1 MLVNIKLTRFYQL
14 VIVKKLPIRATI
26 ALWLILSFPSN
37 CLAAK
42 SPSSI
47 VAEPS
52 TTDTI
57 ADLAVKLAATDNR
70 QQASQLFDRAV
81 SVALETKDVA
91 ERRAALIAIASK
103 MAGVGEKERAYST
116 LEQALK
122 TVPEENT
129 VELSAI
135 AVDIAKVGKT
145 KRAIQLFNRAVKLQK
160 IYINQRNP
168 KSYDYFEERDLVKII
183 IDMAKAGQIKRAL
196 QLNRTLSDELSQA
209 EVFNNL
215 ATVAIA
221 AGKMDAAKEY
231 LSQAL
236 RITSKIADE
245 DNRYIYLSNGSC
257 GNEKFALMVAIGKNL
272 SLVGQFDR
280 ALKVA
285 NGIYGCSSATGE
297 STQEY
302 QLSAFTAIL
311 NHFSKIEQVKQTWKS
326 ASKITRELHE
336 KAEIWQKIALKLL
349 DMGEVDL
356 AFNIAKKIAD
366 TIPSGLSLDPPY
378 TGGAKEPTV
387 IAIAFKLAQLG
398 ATEKAQQL
406 VEKIDKSLQADA
418 KALISIPVAKKLYQ
432 EGKSTAANALLEQS
446 LKLPQITPDASRSF
460 DDYQLTQTRDLRQ
473 QIAVELAKIGRL
485 EQALAITQSIT
496 EEYWPQYTITQ
507 IASALAE
514 TGDVKSAFQ
523 IADKINGSSELASF
537 LKTIAPKL
545 TNKEQVEQTLPILQ
559 KILAD
564 KENGAAWKNDA
575 IAIIAPKLVEVGESD
590 RGIALA
596 KTTESEDIWI
606 GVAMQ
611 LAKTGKSEQAIEII
625 QSLPENSAKKAEA
638 IADLA
643 VRLSR

>member
-1 MLVNIKLTRFYQL
+1 
-14 VIVKKLPIRATI
+14 VKNLPIRASI
-26 ALWLILSFPSN
+26 ALWLILSFPVN
-37 CLAAK
+37 CIAAK
-42 SPSSI
+42 IPSSI

-52 TTDTI
+52 TTDSI

-81 SVALETKDVA
+81 SVALETKDLA
-91 ERRAALIAIASK
+91 EQRAALIAIASK
-103 MAGVGEKERAYST
+103 MAAVGEKKRAYST
-116 LEQALK
+116 LERAVK

-135 AVDIAKVGKT
+135 AVDIAKVGQT

-160 IYINQRNP
+160 IYISRDSP
-168 KSYDYFEERDLVKII
+168 TSDAYFKENSLVKII

-196 QLNRTLSDELSQA
+196 QLNRTLSSELSQA
-209 EVFNNL
+209 EVFNGL

-221 AGKMDAAKEY
+221 SGNMDAAKQY

-257 GNEKFALMVAIGKNL
+257 GNEKFALMVQIGQNL
-272 SLVGQFDR
+272 SLIGQFDR

-285 NGIYGCSSATGE
+285 ERVYGCSSATEE

-311 NHFSKIEQVKQTWKS
+311 NHFTKIEQVKQTWNS
-326 ASKITRELHE
+326 ASKITRGLSE
-336 KAEIWQKIALKLL
+336 KAGIWEKIALKLL
-349 DMGEVDL
+349 ELGEVDL
-356 AFNIAKKIAD
+356 AFNIAEKIAD
-366 TIPSGLSLDPPY
+366 TIPSGLKLDPPY
-378 TGGAKEPTV
+378 TSGSKEPKV
-387 IAIAFKLAQLG
+387 IAIAFKLAQVG
-398 ATEKAQQL
+398 APEKARQL
-406 VEKIDKSLQADA
+406 VEKLDKSFQAEA
-418 KALISIPVAKKLYQ
+418 KALISIPLAQKLDR
-432 EGKSTAANALLEQS
+432 EGKSTQANTLLEQS
-446 LKLPQITPDASRSF
+446 LNLPQFTPDSGRVF
-460 DDYQLTQTRDLRQ
+460 DDYRLIQTRDVRQ
-473 QIAVELAKIGRL
+473 KIAVELAKIGRL
-485 EQALAITQSIT
+485 ERALAITQSIT

-523 IADKINGSSELASF
+523 VAAKINSSSELVSF

-545 TNKEQVEQTLPILQ
+545 TNKEQVELTLPILS

-564 KENGAAWKNDA
+564 KEYGASWKNDA
-575 IAIIAPKLVEVGESD
+575 IAIVAPKFVEVGESD
-590 RGIALA
+590 RGIDLA
-596 KTTESEDIWI
+596 KTTKSEDVWI
-606 GVAMQ
+606 SVALQ
-611 LAKTGKSEQAIEII
+611 LAKVGKNEQALEII
-625 QSLPENSAKKAEA
+625 QSIPENSPKKAEA

-643 VRLSR
+643 VLVSR